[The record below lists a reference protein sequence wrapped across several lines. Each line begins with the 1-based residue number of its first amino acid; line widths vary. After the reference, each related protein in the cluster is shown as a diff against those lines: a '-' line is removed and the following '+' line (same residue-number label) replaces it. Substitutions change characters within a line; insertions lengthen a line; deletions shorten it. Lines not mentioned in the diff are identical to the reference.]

1 MKEFLRPTK
10 IKIITTILLMF
21 AFIIGERMIY
31 SSSEFSLET
40 FDPTENLFFKF
51 KGILFMPVYIITYL
65 IKTICLF
72 LTPESFENYFCLG
85 MNSLPMISHFKYFTI
100 LSFRGKKE
108 NQSLFIFYVIR
119 SSGGFYVILTWIGNS
134 SAPSGSLYSLNTN
147 L

>member
-85 MNSLPMISHFKYFTI
+85 MNSLPMISHFIFNI
-100 LSFRGKKE
+100 LQYYLLACFLIYIFKK
-108 NQSLFIFYVIR
+108 I
-119 SSGGFYVILTWIGNS
+119 SGVFKKI
-134 SAPSGSLYSLNTN
+134 
-147 L
+147 